1 MKKIKPFLNSVLLRK
16 STIFIAGFV
25 SILTLIQAFFLKDGR
40 SVLNELQGL
49 LPHSFFLGY
58 LTVAHVLTMMVVAII
73 LYQLRAHW
81 LKHPF
86 FLKKTHQALFKKN
99 KLILILFAVLLLAQ
113 LVVLDEKRVIN
124 YPREEWDE
132 IFAFNISMNLNK
144 QPFEYGFVDTYQQI
158 LANIYYKTFD
168 SVGRSHSLQSYNN
181 MRLLLKNKF
190 GDVANNDRGITD
202 RYSIFLS
209 RKIHLYASMGLLF
222 LLGYYLLYQFGASA
236 FPFLIMILAFVQI
249 PIFQE
254 QVYQSL
260 PNAQVT
266 IIAGW
271 LTVFLFLFITKNKSK
286 YLMYA
291 YLTYLAG
298 LNIKIDIL
306 LYLAPIG
313 LLFLI
318 QEYDRFKKSKKKI
331 NIENGLKLIKTYLP
345 FISIFFS
352 VTIWLLVILNPK
364 LFLRPLDF
372 FLIQWHE
379 ITLHSSV
386 PVNFNRNF
394 SALINFYKNN
404 FYYFAVL
411 PVFVLLSGLISKKN
425 LLTLCFLLVIPL
437 LGQWLIA
444 TKAEP
449 LYLRYYMTSML
460 SIYLVFGAALFLL
473 TQSKPKILQILS
485 YVVCAVI
492 AMGILW
498 NSAQSLKGWGR
509 YYADAKPLQ
518 GFAPNISRNQAVDQV
533 LKLIKENPQ
542 RYEKVVLVDQHA
554 FIDVRRLL
562 LNKADYRFMNID
574 NYQEIL
580 STPSSKRRLILFCPL
595 GLEQLSPD
603 YYRYG
608 DYQNYA
614 RTLGRYPK
622 LFEYGRKGSHLRAI
636 DESPIGTDHETYI
649 IEMR

>member
-1 MKKIKPFLNSVLLRK
+1 LGNGLLRK
-16 STIFIAGFV
+16 STLWIAGFV

-58 LTVAHVLTMMVVAII
+58 LTVAHVLTMIIVATI

-181 MRLLLKNKF
+181 MRLLSKNKF

-266 IIAGW
+266 VIAGW
-271 LTVFLFLFITKNKSK
+271 LTTFLFLFITKNKSK

-291 YLTYLAG
+291 YLTYLTG

-318 QEYDRFKKSKKKI
+318 QEYDRLKKSKKKI

-352 VTIWLLVILNPK
+352 VTILLLVSLNPK

-394 SALINFYKNN
+394 SALIDFYKNN

-492 AMGILW
+492 AMGLLW
-498 NSAQSLKGWGR
+498 NSAQSLKGWGH
-509 YYADAKPLQ
+509 YYREAKSMQ
-518 GFAPNISRNQAVDQV
+518 GFAPNISRNQAADQV
-533 LKLIKENPQ
+533 IQLIKQNPQ
-542 RYEKVVLVDQHA
+542 RYETTVLVDQHA

-562 LNKADYRFMNID
+562 LNKIEYRFINID

-580 STPSSKRRLILFCPL
+580 NSPSAKRRLVLFCPL

-649 IEMR
+649 IEIR